1 MAHAL
6 RDKAAISGIGETAYT
21 RGTTKSGLALQLEA
35 SLKAIDDAGLGPR
48 DIDGVI
54 PYFPGGGIAEDFIA
68 NLGLPDLA
76 LSAFV
81 PMGGATCVAAL
92 QMAAMAVATGVC
104 RNVLISVGR
113 TGYSGAR
120 VSTRLQQFPQFAL
133 AAEFEAP
140 IGMFAPAQLYAQGAR
155 RHMEL
160 YGTTTRHFAEVAVV
174 TRRHAILN
182 GNVVMNKPLTVEEHH
197 ASRMIADPF
206 RLFDCSLESD
216 GGAAVVVSAT
226 DRARDL
232 KQPSV
237 TIMGVAEGHPESPA
251 SIAQR
256 PDLLEFGL
264 AKAAPRAYSMA
275 GIGPKDIDVAEIYDC
290 FTFTVINQLELL
302 GFCKKGEGGP
312 FVAEGNLE
320 RGGRLPLNTDGGG
333 LSSCHPGMRGIFLI
347 VEAVRQLR
355 GQAGDVQVPDC
366 DVAIACGS
374 GGWLSA
380 IGTAILG
387 KEHP

>member
-6 RDKAAISGIGETAYT
+6 RDRAAISGVGETAYT
-21 RGTTKSGLALQLEA
+21 RGTDKSGLALQLEA
-35 SLKAIDDAGLGPR
+35 SLKAIDDAGLNPR
-48 DIDGVI
+48 DIDGII

-68 NLGLPDLA
+68 NLGLPDLK
-76 LSAFV
+76 LSLFV

-92 QMAAMAVATGVC
+92 QSAAMAIASGVC
-104 RNVLISVGR
+104 NHVLISVGR

-140 IGMFAPAQLYAQGAR
+140 IGLFAPAQLYAQGAR
-155 RHMEL
+155 RHMAL

-174 TRRHAILN
+174 TRRHAIMN
-182 GNVVMNKPLTVEEHH
+182 GNVVMNKPLTVEEHQ

-216 GGAAVVVSAT
+216 GGAAVIVSAAE
-226 DRARDL
+226 RARSL
-232 KQPSV
+232 RKPLV
-237 TIMGVAEGHPESPA
+237 TLMGVAEGHPESPA

-264 AKAAPRAYSMA
+264 AKAAPRAYAMA
-275 GIGPKDIDVAEIYDC
+275 GVGPEDMDLAEIYDC

-312 FVAEGNLE
+312 FVMNGRIEL
-320 RGGRLPLNTDGGG
+320 GGELPINTHGG
-333 LSSCHPGMRGIFLI
+333 LLSQGHVVGLNHI
-347 VEAVRQLR
+347 VELTRQLR
-355 GQAGDVQVPDC
+355 REAGKAQVRDAELGLVTGYG
-366 DVAIACGS
+366 DMGDGSVAILRRA
-374 GGWLSA
+374 A
-380 IGTAILG
+380 
-387 KEHP
+387 